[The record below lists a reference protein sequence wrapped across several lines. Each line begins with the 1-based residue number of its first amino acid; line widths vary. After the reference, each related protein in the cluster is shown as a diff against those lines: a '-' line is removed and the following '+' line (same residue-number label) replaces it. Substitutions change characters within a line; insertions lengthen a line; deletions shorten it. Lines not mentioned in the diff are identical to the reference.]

1 MEQFT
6 KKAASAL
13 KLAAK
18 AARRRG
24 HSYIGSE
31 HLLLGLLEEGEGT
44 AAQVLIGA
52 GVEEEKLKSLIDQLI
67 APEGGVGLASREGYT
82 PRASAILENS
92 VREAGLFHMEQ
103 AGTEHILI
111 TIIKDPECVATRL
124 LHTMGVNLQKL
135 YRAILDSMGIPEEVY
150 REMNQG
156 ARNANQSEGGNT
168 PTLEQYSRDLT
179 ALAEEGKLD
188 PVVGREQE
196 IERIMEILSR
206 RTKNNPCLVGEP
218 GVGKTAIVEGLAQRI
233 AMGAVPAPLQNRRL
247 LTLDMASMVAGSK
260 YRGEFEERIKRV
272 IKEAEES
279 QDVLLFIEERIKRV
293 IKEAEES
300 QEVLLFIDELH
311 TIIGAGGAEG
321 AMDASNILKPSLA
334 RGEIQLIG
342 ATTIEEYRK
351 YIEKDPA
358 LERRFQPVTVE
369 EPTMEETVEIL
380 KGLRKAYEK
389 HHGVVIT
396 DEAVQAAVTLSERY
410 INDRFLPDK
419 AIDLLDEAAARKQLQ
434 GYKIPK
440 ALEELKNRAEELE
453 ELKEA
458 AIVENDFGKA
468 ADYKKEQVEVRQKF
482 EQQRKRLQKKAGENA
497 TKVREEDIA
506 EVVALWTRI
515 PVQRLAEKESHRLL
529 KLEHTLH
536 QRVVGQ
542 DEAVQAVAKA
552 IRRGR
557 VGLKDPKRPIGSF
570 LFLGPTGVGKT
581 ELSKTL
587 AEVVFGSE
595 QAMIRVDM
603 SEYMEKH
610 SVSKLVGSPPGY
622 VGYEEGGQ
630 LSEKVR
636 RNPYS
641 VILFDEIEKAHPDVF
656 NILLQVLDDGHIT
669 DSRGRKVDFKN
680 TILIMTS
687 NAGAS
692 SIMSPKKL
700 GFAAVDDEKRNY
712 QVMKDNVMEEVR
724 RIFKP
729 EFLNRIDEII
739 VFHSLNKDHVKK
751 IAGILLNEFSRR
763 CKEQLNI
770 TLEVR
775 PSAKELISEAG
786 FDEKYGA
793 RPLKRDI
800 QTKVE
805 DALAQEILEGR
816 VKAGDT
822 VAVGVSKKEVK
833 FVVKNHKELEKNDD
847 L

>member
-1 MEQFT
+1 MQQFT
-6 KKAASAL
+6 KNAAQAL
-13 KLAAK
+13 KLAEK
-18 AARRRG
+18 AAKRKG

-31 HLLLGLLEEGEGT
+31 HLLLGLLEEREGT
-44 AAQVLIGA
+44 AAQVLLES
-52 GVEEEKLKSLIDQLI
+52 GVEEEKLKTLIDQLI
-67 APEGGVGLASREGYT
+67 APEGGAALASQEGYT
-82 PRASAILENS
+82 PRVEAILESS
-92 VREAGLFHMEQ
+92 VREAELFHMQ
-103 AGTEHILI
+103 KAGTEHILI
-111 TIIKDPECVATRL
+111 TIIKDAECVATRL
-124 LHTMGVNLQKL
+124 LHTMGINLQKL
-135 YRAILDSMGIPEEVY
+135 YLAILDSMGIAQ
-150 REMNQG
+150 EMYQELAQN
-156 ARNANQSEGGNT
+156 ARTARKNGQPGNT
-168 PTLEQYSRDLT
+168 SFLDQYSRDLT
-179 ALAEEGKLD
+179 ALAAEGKLD

-218 GVGKTAIVEGLAQRI
+218 GVGKTAIVEGLAERI
-233 AMGAVPAPLQNRRL
+233 VLGAVPAPLQNKRL
-247 LTLDMASMVAGSK
+247 LTLDLAGMVAGSK

-272 IKEAEES
+272 IKE
-279 QDVLLFIEERIKRV
+279 V
-293 IKEAEES
+293 EES

-334 RGEIQLIG
+334 RGELQVIG
-342 ATTIEEYRK
+342 ATTLEEYRK

-369 EPTMEETVEIL
+369 EPSEQETIEIL
-380 KGLRKAYEK
+380 KGLRPMYER
-389 HHGVVIT
+389 HHGVEIS
-396 DEAVQAAVTLSERY
+396 DEAIQAAVQLSERY

-419 AIDLLDEAAARKQLQ
+419 AIDLLDEASARKQLL
-434 GYKIPK
+434 GYRLPK
-440 ALEELKNRAEELE
+440 GLEELKTRESELE
-453 ELKEA
+453 EQKEHAIKEGKFDEA
-458 AIVENDFGKA
+458 ACFRR
-468 ADYKKEQVEVRQKF
+468 EQEEIRRKF
-482 EQQRKRLQKKAGENA
+482 EVQQKRFQKKNENHPLE
-497 TKVREEDIA
+497 VLEEDIA
-506 EVVALWTRI
+506 NVVALWTKI
-515 PVQRLAEKESHRLL
+515 PVQRLAEKESQRLL
-529 KLEHTLH
+529 RLEHTLH

-542 DEAVQAVAKA
+542 DEAVKSVSRAV
-552 IRRGR
+552 RRGR
-557 VGLKDPKRPIGSF
+557 VGLKDPRRPIGSF

-581 ELSKTL
+581 ELCKAL

-669 DSRGRKVDFKN
+669 DSKGRKVDFKN

-692 SIMSPKKL
+692 SIMAPKLL

-712 QVMKDNVMEEVR
+712 EAMKGNVMEEVR

-729 EFLNRIDEII
+729 EFLNRIDEIM
-739 VFHSLNKDHVKK
+739 VFHSLNKEHVKK
-751 IAGILLNEFSRR
+751 IAGILLNQFVGR
-763 CKEQLNI
+763 CREQMDI
-770 TLEVR
+770 QLEIR
-775 PSAKELISEAG
+775 PSAKELVAEAG

-793 RPLKRDI
+793 RPLKRAI
-800 QTKVE
+800 QTKIE

-816 VKAGDT
+816 VKSGDT
-822 VAVGVSKKEVK
+822 VAVGVSKKDIKFTVK
-833 FVVKNHKELEKNDD
+833 PHKELEK
-847 L
+847 

>member
-1 MEQFT
+1 M
-6 KKAASAL
+6 
-13 KLAAK
+13 
-18 AARRRG
+18 
-24 HSYIGSE
+24 
-31 HLLLGLLEEGEGT
+31 
-44 AAQVLIGA
+44 
-52 GVEEEKLKSLIDQLI
+52 
-67 APEGGVGLASREGYT
+67 GLASREGYT

-92 VREAGLFHMEQ
+92 VREAELFHMEQ
-103 AGTEHILI
+103 AGTEHILL

-156 ARNANQSEGGNT
+156 ARNANRSEGGNT

-260 YRGEFEERIKRV
+260 YRGEF
-272 IKEAEES
+272 
-279 QDVLLFIEERIKRV
+279 EERIKRV

-440 ALEELKNRAEELE
+440 ASGR
-453 ELKEA
+453 
-458 AIVENDFGKA
+458 
-468 ADYKKEQVEVRQKF
+468 
-482 EQQRKRLQKKAGENA
+482 
-497 TKVREEDIA
+497 T
-506 EVVALWTRI
+506 
-515 PVQRLAEKESHRLL
+515 EK
-529 KLEHTLH
+529 
-536 QRVVGQ
+536 
-542 DEAVQAVAKA
+542 
-552 IRRGR
+552 
-557 VGLKDPKRPIGSF
+557 
-570 LFLGPTGVGKT
+570 
-581 ELSKTL
+581 
-587 AEVVFGSE
+587 
-595 QAMIRVDM
+595 
-603 SEYMEKH
+603 
-610 SVSKLVGSPPGY
+610 PG
-622 VGYEEGGQ
+622 GG
-630 LSEKVR
+630 
-636 RNPYS
+636 
-641 VILFDEIEKAHPDVF
+641 A
-656 NILLQVLDDGHIT
+656 
-669 DSRGRKVDFKN
+669 
-680 TILIMTS
+680 
-687 NAGAS
+687 
-692 SIMSPKKL
+692 
-700 GFAAVDDEKRNY
+700 
-712 QVMKDNVMEEVR
+712 
-724 RIFKP
+724 
-729 EFLNRIDEII
+729 
-739 VFHSLNKDHVKK
+739 
-751 IAGILLNEFSRR
+751 
-763 CKEQLNI
+763 
-770 TLEVR
+770 
-775 PSAKELISEAG
+775 
-786 FDEKYGA
+786 
-793 RPLKRDI
+793 
-800 QTKVE
+800 
-805 DALAQEILEGR
+805 GR
-816 VKAGDT
+816 VKRSCDCG
-822 VAVGVSKKEVK
+822 K
-833 FVVKNHKELEKNDD
+833 
-847 L
+847 